1 MNNSYVTL
9 EVADGTT
16 MQAYTVLPENVN
28 ESTPA
33 ILVFQEAFGVNGHMR
48 RVTDRFASEGY
59 IAICPE
65 LFHRTAPVGF
75 EGDYSNFAAVMPHYS
90 ALTNESLQADIT
102 AAYNWLNK
110 QEGNKS
116 RIFSVGYCLGGRVS
130 FLANATVPLAA
141 AVSYY
146 GGGTDGLL
154 DMADQLSSKHLFFW
168 GGLDTHISKETV
180 DKITEALNYAG
191 KTYTN
196 VVFSDANHG
205 FNCDERPAFNPSAS
219 KESWAL
225 TLEFL
230 RNN

>member
-9 EVADGTT
+9 NVADGTT
-16 MQAYTVLPENVN
+16 MQAYTALPDNVN
-28 ESTPA
+28 ENTPA
-33 ILVFQEAFGVNGHMR
+33 IIVFQEAFGVNGHIR
-48 RVTDRFASEGY
+48 KVTDRFAGEGY
-59 IAICPE
+59 IAIAPE

-75 EGDYSNFAAVMPHYS
+75 EGDYSDFAAVMPHYS
-90 ALTNESLQADIT
+90 ALTREGMQADIT
-102 AAYNWLNK
+102 AAFNWLNT
-110 QEGNKS
+110 QEADKS
-116 RIFSVGYCLGGRVS
+116 RIFSVGYCLGGRAS

-154 DMADQLSSKHLFFW
+154 DLADQLSGKHLFFW
-168 GGLDTHISKETV
+168 GGLDTHIPKETV
-180 DKITEALNYAG
+180 DKITEALTYAG
-191 KTYTN
+191 KPYAN
-196 VVFSDANHG
+196 VVFSDANHA
-205 FNCDERPAFNPSAS
+205 FNCDERPSFNPAAS

>member
-16 MQAYTVLPENVN
+16 MQAYTALPENVN
-28 ESTPA
+28 ENTPA
-33 ILVFQEAFGVNGHMR
+33 ILVFQEAFGVNGHIR
-48 RVTDRFASEGY
+48 RVAERFAAEGY
-59 IAICPE
+59 IAIAPE

-90 ALTNESLQADIT
+90 ALTTGGMQADIT
-102 AAYNWLNK
+102 AAYNWLNT
-110 QEGNKS
+110 QEADKS
-116 RIFSVGYCLGGRVS
+116 RIFSVGYCLGGKVS

-146 GGGTDGLL
+146 GGGTDSLL
-154 DMADQLSSKHLFFW
+154 DMADQLGGKHLFFW
-168 GGLDTHISKETV
+168 GGLDTHIPKETV
-180 DKITEALNYAG
+180 DKITEALTYAG
-191 KTYTN
+191 KTYAN

-205 FNCDERPAFNPSAS
+205 FNCDERPAFNPTAS
-219 KESWAL
+219 KEAWAL

-230 RNN
+230 KNN